1 MSNQLKNES
10 SPYLQQ
16 HANNP
21 VDWYPWK
28 KEALE
33 KAKKERKPIFLSVG
47 YASCHWCHVMA
58 HESFENIEVA
68 KVLNENFV
76 NIKVDREERPDLDNI
91 FQKSLSI
98 LTGAQGGWPL
108 SMFLDE
114 NAVPFTGGT
123 YFPPNEIHGRPSFKN
138 VLLNVCKVYDENREK
153 IISQV
158 SQLKL
163 VFKDFNRK
171 NSVLKQDL
179 KPYVEKIIQYL
190 DDVNG
195 GFKGAPKFPQF
206 YIFETLLYFYRI
218 SKNKNFIKPV
228 ELLLMKIS
236 SKGIYDHLMGGIS
249 RYTVDEK
256 WIIPHF
262 EKMLYDNIQYVN
274 LLSHY
279 LSDFQSNYL
288 KEKLI
293 QTINFINNEFKSKND
308 LLGSAFDAD
317 SEGVEGKYYTW
328 KYDDLKNLLKEKFA
342 IINKSYDI
350 SENGNFEGLNILT
363 EKDNLKLNEEELK
376 EMSIVKKILHDERN
390 KRIKPFFD
398 NKVQTDLN
406 CFWLYSNLNAALV
419 LKDDKLFVNTLISTK
434 KLIKQLKND
443 IYHCYEK
450 SSNKVNVFLDDYAYL
465 SLLLITLYELENDD
479 KSLKLC
485 KKIMLD
491 TWELFFNDEYN
502 LLQKNIIKNN
512 DLFINPIDISD
523 NNIPNGN
530 SVYLIVCNKLK
541 NITRDS
547 NWQNKIDLLSKTFHS
562 YINYNFSQMFSFI
575 KTLDVC
581 EKNITINFHGEYT
594 QYINILKQININNIS
609 DTTIIHNEDKKDFFV
624 IICKDQ
630 TCSQKLKNINEIKNY
645 LDKLYN
651 D

>member
-236 SKGIYDHLMGGIS
+236 SKGIYD
-249 RYTVDEK
+249 
-256 WIIPHF
+256 
-262 EKMLYDNIQYVN
+262 
-274 LLSHY
+274 
-279 LSDFQSNYL
+279 
-288 KEKLI
+288 
-293 QTINFINNEFKSKND
+293 
-308 LLGSAFDAD
+308 
-317 SEGVEGKYYTW
+317 
-328 KYDDLKNLLKEKFA
+328 
-342 IINKSYDI
+342 
-350 SENGNFEGLNILT
+350 
-363 EKDNLKLNEEELK
+363 
-376 EMSIVKKILHDERN
+376 
-390 KRIKPFFD
+390 
-398 NKVQTDLN
+398 
-406 CFWLYSNLNAALV
+406 
-419 LKDDKLFVNTLISTK
+419 
-434 KLIKQLKND
+434 
-443 IYHCYEK
+443 
-450 SSNKVNVFLDDYAYL
+450 L
-465 SLLLITLYELENDD
+465 SL
-479 KSLKLC
+479 
-485 KKIMLD
+485 
-491 TWELFFNDEYN
+491 
-502 LLQKNIIKNN
+502 
-512 DLFINPIDISD
+512 
-523 NNIPNGN
+523 
-530 SVYLIVCNKLK
+530 
-541 NITRDS
+541 
-547 NWQNKIDLLSKTFHS
+547 
-562 YINYNFSQMFSFI
+562 
-575 KTLDVC
+575 
-581 EKNITINFHGEYT
+581 
-594 QYINILKQININNIS
+594 
-609 DTTIIHNEDKKDFFV
+609 IH
-624 IICKDQ
+624 I
-630 TCSQKLKNINEIKNY
+630 
-645 LDKLYN
+645 
-651 D
+651 